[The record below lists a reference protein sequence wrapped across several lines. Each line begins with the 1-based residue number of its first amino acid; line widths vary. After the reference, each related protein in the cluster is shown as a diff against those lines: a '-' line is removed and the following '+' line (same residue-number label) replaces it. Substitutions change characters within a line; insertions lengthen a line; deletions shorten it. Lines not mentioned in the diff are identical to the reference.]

1 MNIRRAAPRSPAAEA
16 RGGEAAIDSTLD
28 PELIARFTAGLAA
41 LWPEEERDGPLGLAV
56 SGGPD
61 SIALMLLAHAAL
73 PGQVAVASIDHGL
86 RPEAAGEVALV
97 ERLAGERAI
106 PFTAIAISPQPGNLQ
121 AQARRGRYAA
131 LADWAQ
137 AAGLGAVAT
146 AHHADDQAET
156 LLMRLNRGSGLAG
169 LAGVR
174 ARATLHASEVPLLRP
189 LLGWRKAELE
199 TLVAA
204 AGIVPVRDPSNTNR
218 DFERVQM
225 RARLAG
231 AADWL
236 DPAQLAAS
244 AAHLAEGWQA
254 LEWYAE
260 LDWDEMVMRDESAPG
275 GLGFVYCANV
285 PRVVSIE
292 TILRIIAELGG
303 HATRAEAARAW
314 DRLWQ
319 GENASLGGVLAVP
332 GIERVEKVGVL
343 MRVWRFRPE
352 PPRGRAN

>member
-1 MNIRRAAPRSPAAEA
+1 VQ
-16 RGGEAAIDSTLD
+16 LD
-28 PELIARFTAGLAA
+28 PARFAADLAA
-41 LWPEEERDGPLGLAV
+41 LWPEDERAGPLGLAV

-61 SIALMLLAHAAL
+61 SLALMLLAHAAL
-73 PGQVAVASIDHGL
+73 PGRIAVCSIDHGL

-97 ERLAGERAI
+97 ERLAGERGI
-106 PFTAIAISPQPGNLQ
+106 PFTAITLTPQPGNLQ
-121 AQARRGRYAA
+121 AQARAGRYAA
-131 LADWAQ
+131 LAGWARE
-137 AAGLGAVAT
+137 AGLGAVAT

-156 LLMRLNRGSGLAG
+156 LLMRLGRGSGLAG

-174 ARATLHASEVPLLRP
+174 AASRIEGSDVPLLRP

-199 TLVAA
+199 AVVAA
-204 AGIVPVRDPSNTNR
+204 AGITPVQDPSNANL
-218 DFERVQM
+218 DFERAAM
-225 RARLAG
+225 RARLAA

-236 DPAQLAAS
+236 DPAQLATS
-244 AAHLAEGWQA
+244 AAHIAEGWQA
-254 LEWYAE
+254 LQWYAE
-260 LDWDEMVMRDESAPG
+260 LDWDEMVLRDESAPG

-285 PRVVSIE
+285 PRVIAIE
-292 TILRIIAELGG
+292 TLCRIIAELGG

-332 GIERVEKVGVL
+332 GVERVEKVGVL

-352 PPRGRAN
+352 PPRGKAN